1 MSTKAQTEFEIAGG
15 APSQCELIKDYL
27 TARPFEWV
35 PLFKLYEI
43 SGALAVATR
52 ISNLNRPYKDR
63 GEAGPFENK
72 TDNTTSPK
80 KSWYRYA
87 PASE

>member
-1 MSTKAQTEFEIAGG
+1 MSTENQLAFQVSGG
-15 APSQCELIKDYL
+15 NASQCELIKDYL

-63 GEAGPFENK
+63 GEAGPFENR
-72 TDNTTSPK
+72 TDNSTTPK

-87 PASE
+87 PTSE